1 MSKFIFIFSQVF
13 VSKWQNVEK
22 MGGSVQLSNP
32 PTFISKTVLRVIIVV
47 IVIIAI
53 TNEVNK
59 KRS

>member
-1 MSKFIFIFSQVF
+1 MSKFIFIFSQVY
-13 VSKWQNVEK
+13 VSEWQNVEK
-22 MGGSVQLSNP
+22 MGGSVQLSSP
-32 PTFISKTVLRVIIVV
+32 PTFISKTVLRVIIIV